1 MNEVITIENTE
12 MQVKE
17 YNGKR
22 VVTFKDIDAV
32 HQRTVGTAKRNFN
45 KNKKHFIDGEDY
57 IKVCVD
63 EIRTNKIMNISNKAR
78 NDVVLITESGYLMLA
93 KSFTDDLSWQV
104 QRCLVNNYFNK
115 PFVAQRAIS
124 AEQFSVDYP
133 KPIYKTSSTPIPR
146 NTNWYRRNR
155 RRMMLLAEKCNVSVT
170 KVYSQILTTLGEEF
184 DLDTA
189 NEIFKQELGHPP
201 VYALDIVSYF
211 TDLAEYATKYLDIVE
226 KRILSEEKEDS

>member
-1 MNEVITIENTE
+1 MVSPN
-12 MQVKE
+12 
-17 YNGKR
+17 
-22 VVTFKDIDAV
+22 
-32 HQRTVGTAKRNFN
+32 AKIFGNPN
-45 KNKKHFIDGEDY
+45 L
-57 IKVCVD
+57 KVY
-63 EIRTNKIMNISNKAR
+63 
-78 NDVVLITESGYLMLA
+78 LFTESGYLMIVKCL
-93 KSFTDDLSWQV
+93 DDDMSWQV

-146 NTNWYRRNR
+146 NTKWYRRNR

-189 NEIFKQELGHPP
+189 NEIFKQESFTRDEAYPGSPSGWHYYYIPASRQERKSKAFPSLG
-201 VYALDIVSYF
+201 VFRSNRWS
-211 TDLAEYATKYLDIVE
+211 KW
-226 KRILSEEKEDS
+226 RIE

>member
-226 KRILSEEKEDS
+226 KRILSEEKEES